1 MIVAFDYMNDSG
13 KVRDLFRK
21 ITGQSGYDVLDS
33 NMFSGGGSDF
43 DGDGEGW
50 MLNVDDTPIP
60 EEDKIRF
67 VDAVM
72 KLGKQK
78 GWKIK
83 QYGIDSVE
91 IYE

>member
-1 MIVAFDYMNDSG
+1 MLVAFDYMHDSDE
-13 KVRDLFRK
+13 VRDLFRK
-21 ITGQSGYDVLDS
+21 ITGQSGHDVLDS
-33 NMFSGGGSDF
+33 NMFGGGGSGYDN
-43 DGDGEGW
+43 DGEGW
-50 MLNVDDTPIP
+50 MLNIDDTNIP
-60 EEDKIRF
+60 VADKARF